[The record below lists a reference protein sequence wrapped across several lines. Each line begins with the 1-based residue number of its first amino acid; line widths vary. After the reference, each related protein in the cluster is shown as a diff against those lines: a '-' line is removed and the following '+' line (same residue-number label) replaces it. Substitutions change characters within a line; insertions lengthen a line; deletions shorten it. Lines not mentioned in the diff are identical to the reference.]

1 MAPRLRMLLALL
13 PAACAS
19 AEERE
24 AAAFQAAI
32 ASSRAS
38 LAALAPEAAAPASPP
53 PSQTLPGT
61 AAALFLGT
69 APETVQ
75 RRLGEPSLRRVE
87 GSAEI
92 WLYAG
97 DACALDLVLY
107 PGPGGLRVGHAAA
120 RASGTESVTEADCLQ
135 DLAAGA
141 RPHYTPAMTS
151 QRQPPVR
158 R

>member
-1 MAPRLRMLLALL
+1 MAPRLRLLLALL
-13 PAACAS
+13 PTACAN

-24 AAAFQAAI
+24 AAAFQAAM

-38 LAALAPEAAAPASPP
+38 LAALAPEAPVPASPLSSP
-53 PSQTLPGT
+53 ISPGS
-61 AAALFLGT
+61 AAAQLLGI
-69 APETVQ
+69 APEAVR
-75 RRLGEPSLRRVE
+75 RRLGEPSLRRAE
-87 GSAEI
+87 GPAEI

-120 RASGTESVTEADCLQ
+120 RASGTESVTEADCLR
-135 DLAAGA
+135 DLAAGV

-151 QRQPPVR
+151 QRQIRDR